1 MSDLTWQKSSFSDGA
16 GPNCVELASAPDGI
30 RIRESD
36 EPEAVIHTNPATLR
50 SFIRAVKAANL
61 DHLH

>member
-16 GPNCVELASAPDGI
+16 GPNCVELAAAPDGI

-36 EPEAVIHTNPATLR
+36 EPDAVVRTTPAALGGL
-50 SFIRAVKAANL
+50 IRAIKTGHL
-61 DHLH
+61 DRTL

>member
-16 GPNCVELASAPDGI
+16 GPNCVELADAPDGI

-36 EPEAVIHTNPATLR
+36 EPETVIRTSPATLR
-50 SFIRAVKAANL
+50 SFIRAVRAAHL
-61 DHLH
+61 DHIR